1 MKPSPAT
8 PAPME
13 LPIKSLPQ
21 GPQKHFLNST
31 PPSHPPG
38 QGPWTFS
45 SSPTCP
51 GLCSTP
57 NKTVSSRQAR
67 FCDLSQHTSSW
78 CGAGGDP
85 HVCPGPSSCLPCD
98 PSLDL
103 NPPICAM
110 GCQDQQASLPR
121 VPRAAQGAGLQA
133 GALSTCAG
141 SRSQGPAVRLCCQSA
156 SLQAHIP
163 EPGNDSLP
171 PR

>member
-1 MKPSPAT
+1 
-8 PAPME
+8 ME
-13 LPIKSLPQ
+13 LLTKSLPQ

-85 HVCPGPSSCLPCD
+85 HVCPGSSSCLPCD

-110 GCQDQQASLPR
+110 GCQDQQASLVR
-121 VPRAAQGAGLQA
+121 VPRAAQGAGLAGRGNEHMCWVREPRTGCQA
-133 GALSTCAG
+133 VLSVSLAP
-141 SRSQGPAVRLCCQSA
+141 GPHPRAWKRLLA
-156 SLQAHIP
+156 SPVTQPVNA
-163 EPGNDSLP
+163 
-171 PR
+171 